1 MRTPFAARLAW
12 RELRSSGRSFGLYMG
27 AVALGVAALVALN
40 SFRANVVASV
50 RAEAKSLLGADLR
63 FSSSA
68 PFAEPVRAALD
79 SLADVGAKIAEVTRL
94 PSMVL
99 ALSSG
104 TARLLQVQAVTGAYP
119 FYGEYRTDPAGLWP
133 LEPGARRALVDPAVL
148 VQLGIAPGDT
158 VVVGEV
164 RFEVAGT
171 LVDRGGEVGLQS
183 AIGPRIYIPGE
194 FLEETGLVRTGSL
207 VEYQSFVR
215 LDGDAERFR
224 RERREA
230 FREHRV
236 GIQTAQGQ
244 IERLVRTIG
253 TLGSF
258 LALIGLTAI
267 LLGGVA
273 VASAV
278 HHFVSGRLTSIA
290 VLRCLGASQREIFAA
305 YLIQTMALGAGGAAI
320 GAGGGVAVQ
329 ALLPRL
335 LDGLV
340 PVGVDF
346 AVHWPSVAAGLG
358 VGVWVALVFALLP
371 LLRVRE
377 VAPIQA
383 LRREGPERQR
393 DTDGPRS
400 PGGTVSPGGTR
411 TLSGRRPR
419 DGWRVAAYLAAGGS
433 VVALSV
439 LQAPGWRSGLAFAG
453 SIGAMLGLLYLLALL
468 LIGATR
474 RHLPRRAGYT
484 LRQGVSNLFRPRNQT
499 VAVTLSLGFGLFL
512 IMIIFLAQHSIL
524 DRFHLDAAAGRPNL
538 LLFDVQLDQQA
549 GVVSL
554 LARRGAEAP
563 EVTPLVPGRIAALN
577 GRPVAEL
584 LGGRDADMVL
594 EGSGE
599 RSLEHN
605 AGGDRGRPSRWALRR
620 EYRNTYRAAPVATER
635 VVAGEWWGRGDQKSG
650 AVHARPNGAT
660 GPATASATATA
671 SGPITAIASPST
683 RIARISVETD
693 LADELGIGVGDRVTW
708 DLQGV
713 RIETEVAN
721 LREVDW
727 AQFAPN
733 FFVVFEPG
741 VLEAAPQSLI
751 VLARVEDA
759 GGRAMLQRDLVLE
772 YPNISVLDLNLIQ
785 GTVEEVLGKVALA
798 VRFLALFAVGV
809 GVLVLIG
816 ALRASRGHRL
826 RESALLRT
834 LGASRGQVR
843 KILLTEYL
851 ALGALAGGAGT
862 VFATLAAWPLV
873 ALLFRIPY
881 RPPLLLLVGTCI
893 GVALVTALVGVLNGR
908 AATRRPPLTTLREGA
923 E

>member
-1 MRTPFAARLAW
+1 
-12 RELRSSGRSFGLYMG
+12 
-27 AVALGVAALVALN
+27 
-40 SFRANVVASV
+40 
-50 RAEAKSLLGADLR
+50 
-63 FSSSA
+63 
-68 PFAEPVRAALD
+68 
-79 SLADVGAKIAEVTRL
+79 
-94 PSMVL
+94 MVL

-104 TARLLQVQAVTGAYP
+104 AARLLQVQAVSGEYP
-119 FYGEYRTDPAGLWP
+119 FYGEYRTEPQGLWP

-148 VQLGIAPGDT
+148 VQLGIATGDT
-158 VVVGEV
+158 VVVGES

-171 LVDRGGEVGLQS
+171 LMDRGGEVGLQS
-183 AIGPRIYIPGE
+183 AIGPRIYIPGG

-207 VEYQSFVR
+207 VEYQSFVKF
-215 LDGDAERFR
+215 DGDAERFR

-236 GIQTAQGQ
+236 GMQTAQGQ
-244 IERLVRTIG
+244 IERLIRTIG

-278 HHFVSGRLTSIA
+278 HHFVEGRLTSVA

-305 YLIQTMALGAGGAAI
+305 YLLQTAALGAGGAAV
-320 GAGGGVAVQ
+320 GAAGGVVVQ

-335 LDGLV
+335 LQGFV

-377 VAPIQA
+377 AAPIQA
-383 LRREGPERQR
+383 LRREAPGRVRGAERR
-393 DTDGPRS
+393 
-400 PGGTVSPGGTR
+400 GGTTGARSSDR
-411 TLSGRRPR
+411 
-419 DGWRVAAYLAAGGS
+419 WRAASYLAVGGS

-439 LQAPGWRSGLAFAG
+439 LQAPGWRSGLAFAV
-453 SIGAMLGLLYLLALL
+453 SIGASLGLLYLLALFMV
-468 LIGATR
+468 GATR

-499 VAVTLSLGFGLFL
+499 AAITLSLGFGVFL
-512 IMIIFLAQHSIL
+512 IGIIFLAQHSIL
-524 DRFHLDAAAGRPNL
+524 DRFRLDAAAGRPNL
-538 LLFDVQLDQQA
+538 LLFDVQLDQRG
-549 GVVSL
+549 GVVEL
-554 LARRGAEAP
+554 LTRRGAEAP
-563 EVTPLVPGRIAALN
+563 ETTPLVPGRIAALN

-584 LGGRDADMVL
+584 LGGR
-594 EGSGE
+594 S
-599 RSLEHN
+599 
-605 AGGDRGRPSRWALRR
+605 SRWALRR
-620 EYRNTYRAAPVATER
+620 EYRNTYRAALAETER
-635 VVAGEWWGRGDQKSG
+635 VVAGRWWDAAS
-650 AVHARPNGAT
+650 AGAT
-660 GPATASATATA
+660 GGSAANNGGA
-671 SGPITAIASPST
+671 APPT
-683 RIARISVETD
+683 RLARISVETD
-693 LADELGIGVGDRVTW
+693 LADELGIGVGDRMTW
-708 DLQGV
+708 DFQGV

-733 FFVVFEPG
+733 FCVVFGPG
-741 VLEAAPQSLI
+741 VLEAAPQNLI

-759 GGRAMLQRDLVLE
+759 GGRAALPRDLVLE
-772 YPNISVLDLNLIQ
+772 CPNVSVLDLNLIQ
-785 GTVEEVLGKVALA
+785 GRVEEVLGKVALA

-809 GVLVLIG
+809 GVLVLVG
-816 ALRASRGHRL
+816 ALRASRGQRL

-834 LGASRGQVR
+834 LGASHRQVR
-843 KILLTEYL
+843 TILLTEYL
-851 ALGALAGGAGT
+851 ALGALAGSAGT
-862 VFATLAAWPLV
+862 IFAALAAWPLV
-873 ALLFRIPY
+873 ALLFRFPY
-881 RPPLLLLVGTCI
+881 RPPLLLLVGACI

-908 AATRRPPLTTLREGA
+908 AATRRPPLATLREGV